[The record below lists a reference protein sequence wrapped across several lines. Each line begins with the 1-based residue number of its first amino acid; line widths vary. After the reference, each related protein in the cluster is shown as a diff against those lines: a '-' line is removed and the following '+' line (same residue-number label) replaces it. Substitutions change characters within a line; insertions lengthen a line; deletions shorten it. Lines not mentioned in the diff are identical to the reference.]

1 MNARNLIRISILIIV
16 VGIFLFGL
24 GACQLPASKGPQSN
38 SDGFPVPA
46 SSEQSGGLD
55 ISTYATQTAQVLLPG
70 INQAPE
76 VPTTTNTSAIPAAT
90 NTPAAPAP
98 TATPIVYVQPTQ
110 GSLPTS
116 YTLQSG
122 EFPFCIARR
131 FDVSLSELLSLNG
144 LTLDSLVS
152 PGQVLQIPQTG
163 NPFEGQ
169 RSLHEHPTTYQI
181 KSGDTINSIACYFGD
196 VSPDMII
203 EQNHLTDSNW
213 GPGDVI
219 TIP

>member
-1 MNARNLIRISILIIV
+1 
-16 VGIFLFGL
+16 
-24 GACQLPASKGPQSN
+24 
-38 SDGFPVPA
+38 VPA

-76 VPTTTNTSAIPAAT
+76 VPTSTNTSAIPAAT